1 MALQPHASPFDR
13 AWHYGLRVF
22 CAMGL
27 LYLILPILVIIPL
40 SFNAEA
46 FFSYPMPG
54 FSLRWYQD
62 LLASSLWIKALK
74 NSLVL
79 GLSAASLATIFGT
92 LAAFGMHHAKFSFKA
107 LIMGLLI
114 SPMIV
119 PHVITAVAVFFFFS
133 KLNLTGDMFGMILAH
148 TALTIPFVI
157 ITVSASLAGYDPN
170 LPRAAASL
178 GANPA
183 TTFFRI
189 TMPLIMP
196 GLVSGALFAF
206 AISFDE
212 LVVMLFIAG
221 PEQRTLPLQMWT
233 GIRDDV
239 TPLILAAAT
248 LLILLAVCLLVAA
261 ELLRRRTEKIKTS
274 LRQP

>member
-1 MALQPHASPFDR
+1 
-13 AWHYGLRVF
+13 
-22 CAMGL
+22 
-27 LYLILPILVIIPL
+27 
-40 SFNAEA
+40 
-46 FFSYPMPG
+46 
-54 FSLRWYQD
+54 
-62 LLASSLWIKALK
+62 
-74 NSLVL
+74 
-79 GLSAASLATIFGT
+79 
-92 LAAFGMHHAKFSFKA
+92 
-107 LIMGLLI
+107 
-114 SPMIV
+114 
-119 PHVITAVAVFFFFS
+119 
-133 KLNLTGDMFGMILAH
+133 MFGMILAH

-239 TPLILAAAT
+239 TPLILAAAS
-248 LLILLAVCLLVAA
+248 LLILLAVCLLVAV
-261 ELLRRRTEKIKTS
+261 ELLRRRTEKIKAS